1 MTSMLIRFASA
12 TTPMAKRSFSSGLLS
27 SKHHHLYRN
36 ANHLS
41 KNVSTGIEDVMS
53 ANGISCAVLAASFSL
68 AVSFPEQQLR
78 TMTTQPTSNL
88 TGM

>member
-27 SKHHHLYRN
+27 SNHHHLYRN
-36 ANHLS
+36 VNLS
-41 KNVSTGIEDVMS
+41 KNVSTGIEDVRCQQMEFPG
-53 ANGISCAVLAASFSL
+53 AELAASFSL
-68 AVSFPEQQLR
+68 AVSSPEQQLR